1 MVVEMCGGVDTAFA
15 LTVQSVSTEIEL
27 RIVLRDG
34 RGQASSH
41 IELVRSQKPR
51 GREVSSQLLLL
62 VSLAPSRIWACGRAA
77 GNEKMLAVEVTQ
89 GFL

>member
-41 IELVRSQKPR
+41 IELVKSQNLAVGKCRRSCSYSFPWR
-51 GREVSSQLLLL
+51 RHEFGLREGRWQ
-62 VSLAPSRIWACGRAA
+62 R
-77 GNEKMLAVEVTQ
+77 KMLAVEVTQ